1 MASVDPT
8 DGGLNG
14 FGGGAEMMMKRLQ
27 YLVGPRGRKEGRK
40 EGYMNMIAPPS
51 HLMPRRV
58 RGRTYG
64 AKTDNL
70 LLGESFNLSGGA
82 NSK

>member
-1 MASVDPT
+1 MASAAT
-8 DGGLNG
+8 
-14 FGGGAEMMMKRLQ
+14 GAEMMMKRLQ
-27 YLVGPRGRKEGRK
+27 YLVGPRGRKEG
-40 EGYMNMIAPPS
+40 YMNMIAPPS
-51 HLMPRRV
+51 HLMPRHV
-58 RGRTYG
+58 RGRTDG